1 MRSRRTQWRY
11 DRRPMA
17 APVLVTGMMRT
28 GTTWVGRML
37 CASGRLSYI
46 SEPLNPHHPGIF
58 RLPVTYNYTYISPE
72 NEHEFLPTF
81 RDAVEL
87 RPRPFR
93 ELASAR
99 SPADVRRVG
108 LTTFE
113 MLRGRVTRRPA
124 LFKDPHA
131 LFSAPWFADR
141 LGCRVV
147 VCVRHPAAVVSSHVR
162 LGWRAP
168 LAQLR
173 AQPALMRDWLEPAEK
188 ELAAAE
194 QDPSVGRDPLQ
205 GNAVLWK
212 IIHRTISTHAE
223 QRPDFTVVR
232 HEDLS
237 NQPQEGFKNLYAQL
251 ALPFDDRA
259 ADQIEAASSRENPA
273 ELAINDPHRT
283 RLDSRSNVG
292 NWHKRLTPQDVEL
305 IREIVEPISSEWY
318 DDSDWR

>member
-1 MRSRRTQWRY
+1 
-11 DRRPMA
+11 MA
-17 APVLVTGMMRT
+17 APVLVTGMMRS

-37 CASGRLSYI
+37 CAGGGLSYI

-58 RLPVTYNYTYISPE
+58 RLPVTYNYTYISSE
-72 NEHEFLPTF
+72 NEQAFLPTF
-81 RDAVEL
+81 RDAVDL

-93 ELASAR
+93 ELASVR
-99 SPADVRRVG
+99 GLADVRRVG

-113 MLRGRVTRRPA
+113 MLRGRVTRRPV

-162 LGWRAP
+162 LGWRPP

-173 AQPALMRDWLEPAEK
+173 AQPALMRDWLGPAEQ

-194 QDPSVGRDPLQ
+194 QDPSIGRDPLQ

-212 IIHRTISTHAE
+212 TIHRAIATYAE
-223 QRPDFTVVR
+223 RRPDFTIVR

-237 NQPQEGFKNLYAQL
+237 NRPQEAYESLYAQL
-251 ALPFDDRA
+251 GLPFDSRA
-259 ADQIEAASSRENPA
+259 SEAIEAASSQRNPS
-273 ELAINDPHRT
+273 ELAVEAPHRT

-292 NWHKRLTPQDVEL
+292 NWHKRLTAREVEL
-305 IREIVEPISSEWY
+305 IREIVEPVASQWY
-318 DDSDWR
+318 DDSDWG